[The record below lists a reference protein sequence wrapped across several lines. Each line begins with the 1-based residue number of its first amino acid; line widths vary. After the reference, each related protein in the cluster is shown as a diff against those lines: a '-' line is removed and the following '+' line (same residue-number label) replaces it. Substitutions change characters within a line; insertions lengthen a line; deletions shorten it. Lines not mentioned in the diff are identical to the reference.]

1 MECFKYVKGL
11 SLGLSKKSAWD
22 FSIHMKHKHFQY
34 WIYLVYKILHLGE
47 NDKATK
53 VKELLIYKLNR
64 DLLLYNAKYEH
75 VFIFNHVIYHL
86 EHRGGLMSTQAKL
99 NYKGHY
105 LFPNMCNCTK
115 HVISSNEWKVFSCP
129 SLHFILNYPSF
140 LNSDKKWTHA
150 VYNCTC
156 IHKFV
161 AIIKSIMERNLNYW
175 DEVIIMNKLVSDVIQ
190 LYPLNQDLIWF
201 FCECDSCYWDIYEE
215 EDNYF
220 YNGKYIKISDFPLQL
235 KTNNKWNK
243 EVFNTFHNFD
253 YF

>member
-1 MECFKYVKGL
+1 MG
-11 SLGLSKKSAWD
+11 
-22 FSIHMKHKHFQY
+22 HKNFQY

-53 VKELLIYKLNR
+53 VKELLIYKLNK
-64 DLLLYNAKYEH
+64 DLLLYSAKYEH
-75 VFIFNHVIYHL
+75 VLIFNPVIYHL

-105 LFPNMCNCTK
+105 LFPNICNCTK

-140 LNSDKKWTHA
+140 LNSDKKWTYA

-161 AIIKSIMERNLNYW
+161 AIVKSFMKSNLNYW
-175 DEVIIMNKLVSDVIQ
+175 DKVIIMNKLVSDVIQ

-201 FCECDSCYWDIYEE
+201 FCECYSCYWDIYEE

-220 YNGKYIKISDFPLQL
+220 DNGKYVKILDFPLEL
-235 KTNNKWNK
+235 KTNNK
-243 EVFNTFHNFD
+243 
-253 YF
+253 